1 MKPYIIFIFFF
12 ISLSLNATNLPTL
25 RRENEGQEVSI
36 LQKILRKQGFEV
48 TLSGKFD
55 ELTEKAVRKF
65 QQKSGQHAHGIVND
79 STWINLL
86 SQKANNQSFVS
97 GIDVSH
103 YENEEFKN
111 GEFPFEKI
119 KQFDLEYCFIK
130 GTHGADRKDDFFDYN
145 FARLKE
151 EHTLRGAYHFFSLL
165 KDDIDAQI
173 NNYLNLKI
181 DFQSQGVLP
190 PVLDIEEDSRSFD
203 KDNIILNRELVVA
216 RIRIWLQAIEATT
229 GRKPMIYCRKSFW
242 EDVIGDPEGFQD
254 YLLWVAYYHNDVP
267 PKTPNSWNGKW
278 HFWQYTDKGVLN
290 GIGKYDLNRFNG
302 SYSDLL
308 KLANYQLF

>member
-1 MKPYIIFIFFF
+1 MKLYFSFLFLM
-12 ISLSLNATNLPTL
+12 ISLALNATNLPIL
-25 RRENEGQEVSI
+25 QKNSEGQEVSI
-36 LQKILRKQGFEV
+36 LQKILRKQGFPL

-55 ELTEKAVRKF
+55 DLTEKAVRKF
-65 QQKSGQHAHGIVND
+65 QQKSGQYPHGIVND
-79 STWINLL
+79 STWLSLL
-86 SQKANNQSFVS
+86 SQKTDNQPFVS

-111 GEFPFEKI
+111 GKFPFEKI

-145 FARLKE
+145 FTRLKE

-181 DFQSQGVLP
+181 DFQAQGVLP
-190 PVLDIEEDSRSFD
+190 PVLDIEEDSRTFD

-216 RIRIWLQAIEATT
+216 RIHIWLQAIETAT

-242 EDVIGDPEGFQD
+242 EDVIGNPAGFQD

-278 HFWQYTDKGVLN
+278 HFWQYTDKGILN

-302 SYSDLL
+302 TYTDLL